1 MKTLL
6 TAVLF
11 FTVTALSSSA
21 LATPHAGAEKATST
35 PGNYPAET
43 LLDTSQDVLGA
54 QLTYP
59 DCKPRIVTKTI
70 SLAPGQTGS
79 EHQHLTPLFAY
90 VLNGEVSVSYKT
102 GVVKVYRAG
111 EAFMEAEHVVHH
123 GFNASD
129 TVATLLAVY
138 MLCAE

>member
-6 TAVLF
+6 TAGLF
-11 FTVTALSSSA
+11 YMAIALPSSA
-21 LATPHAGAEKATST
+21 LAIPHAGADKATST

-54 QLTYP
+54 ELTYP
-59 DCKPRIVTKTI
+59 DCKPRIVTKII
-70 SLAPGQTGS
+70 SMAPGQTGS

-90 VLNGEVSVSYKT
+90 VLKGELSVSYKT
-102 GVVKVYRAG
+102 GVVKVYLAG

-129 TVATLLAVY
+129 TPATLLAVY

>member
-1 MKTLL
+1 MI
-6 TAVLF
+6 AVLLC
-11 FTVTALSSSA
+11 TVAALPSSV
-21 LATPHAGAEKATST
+21 LATPHAGAEKVTST
-35 PGNYPAET
+35 PENYPAET

-54 QLTYP
+54 DLSYP
-59 DCKPRIVTKTI
+59 DCKPRIVTKMI
-70 SLAPGQTGS
+70 SMAPGQTGS

-90 VLNGEVSVSYKT
+90 VLNGELSVAYKT
-102 GVVKVYRAG
+102 GVVKVYRKG
-111 EAFMEAEHVVHH
+111 EALMEAEHVMHY